1 MARTDIRGPQ
11 DPDLQGFKSRL
22 SSDPSSLSRSKKDT
36 HVAST
41 TSPMETRLGPNH
53 SGVVPSPLDVHALQG
68 PSPFPEFTSNSQA
81 LANKEHRGI
90 RSTKITPS
98 TTPNESPWKL
108 DTTPLFSVPASDE
121 PSDGTDH
128 RSQKSKPM
136 KPKVHIKPMLRK
148 MSREDAPSTSIDL
161 SRSSTEQEGLG
172 IYMNLDRDRR
182 HSESLTGMPYRR
194 TPSGLHHRSTSGTS
208 QFSMATGSSG
218 SKRGSQYVYP
228 MRPTQRAHTPSLSQS
243 YQTSVHDSDE
253 QEGGSPEAES
263 RILDGSEAQRPA
275 RATSGTF
282 PRLSLQIE
290 DDSFT
295 HLPDLSQTNIAS
307 RSSFHHSQDN
317 GSALDTA
324 SPMSRSSLDFVF
336 RSRTRTSTDPI
347 SRAATIQAARQAFEE
362 KEAAKAR
369 RLEKQ
374 QIKAEE
380 KQTRRRGK
388 RNQPDGQQSHAARS
402 SDKLSEKPRTIDG
415 VSRPRVH
422 DQQPSASW
430 KSQSKSTWVLFMTW
444 LRTRVFKIRRKLRNL
459 T

>member
-1 MARTDIRGPQ
+1 MARTDIHAPQ
-11 DPDLQGFKSRL
+11 GAVLQGFKSRL
-22 SSDPSSLSRSKKDT
+22 SSDGSSLSRPKKKDS

-41 TSPMETRLGPNH
+41 TSPMEGRLGPNH
-53 SGVVPSPLDVHALQG
+53 SGLAPSPLDVDTLQE
-68 PSPFPEFTSNSQA
+68 PSPFPEFTGNSQA
-81 LANKEHRGI
+81 LANREHGSI

-98 TTPNESPWKL
+98 TTPNESPWKV
-108 DTTPLFSVPASDE
+108 DTTQLFSVPASNE
-121 PSDGTDH
+121 SSDGLEH
-128 RSQKSKPM
+128 RSQKSKSM
-136 KPKVHIKPMLRK
+136 KPRVHIKPMLRK
-148 MSREDAPSTSIDL
+148 MSREEAPSTSIDL

-194 TPSGLHHRSTSGTS
+194 ATSGLHQRSTSGAS

-228 MRPTQRAHTPSLSQS
+228 MRPTQRAYTPSLSQS

-253 QEGGSPEAES
+253 QEGGSSGAES
-263 RILDGSEAQRPA
+263 RTLDGPEALRPA
-275 RATSGTF
+275 RAASGTF
-282 PRLSLQIE
+282 PRLSLQIG

-295 HLPDLSQTNIAS
+295 HLPDLSQTNITS
-307 RSSFHHSQDN
+307 RSSFHHSRDN

-324 SPMSRSSLDFVF
+324 SPISRSSLDFVF

-380 KQTRRRGK
+380 KHTRRSGK
-388 RNQPDGQQSHAARS
+388 RNQTDGRHSPAARS
-402 SDKLSEKPRTIDG
+402 GEKLREKSQIMD
-415 VSRPRVH
+415 SRPQVH
-422 DQQPSASW
+422 DQQPSTSW